1 MARASVQVV
10 LKGNFKQAMKNRQKI
25 LAKVDKATAK
35 ALDKFGAQTRDD
47 ARRMIGNPAKQ
58 KPIKSL
64 GWVTLAD
71 GRKVERVSKTGWVR
85 SPPRA
90 PGKPAKSRTTHEF
103 YSLRNI
109 RFIADY
115 EKKKVVVGPW
125 FTGTN
130 KGKYG
135 GKTVPE
141 LLEKGG
147 TQKTFAR
154 DQVGPAELKRR
165 KNGWVQTGNRTR
177 VVEASPKQPGAY
189 PVNWQVRKRP
199 FMQPAYKRQKKK
211 AVEYFRRILKK

>member
-10 LKGNFKQAMKNRQKI
+10 LKGNFKQAMKDRQKI
-25 LAKVDKATAK
+25 LAKVDKATAA
-35 ALDKFGAQTRDD
+35 ALDNFGSGVRSD
-47 ARRMIGNPAKQ
+47 ARRAIGNPAKQ
-58 KPIKSL
+58 RARKSL

-71 GRKVERVSKTGWVR
+71 GRKVERISKTGWAASR
-85 SPPRA
+85 PRA
-90 PGKPAKSRTTHEF
+90 PGKPPKSRTTHEF

-115 EKKKVVVGPW
+115 EKKSVVVGPW
-125 FTGTN
+125 YTGTN
-130 KGKYG
+130 RGKYG

-165 KNGWVQTGNRTR
+165 KNGWVQTGNRTT
-177 VVEASPKQPGAY
+177 VVETSPKVPGAY
-189 PVNWQVRKRP
+189 PVNWQVKKRP
-199 FMQPAYKRQKKK
+199 FMQPVYKRHKKK
-211 AVEYFRRILKK
+211 VLEHFRKIVR